1 MGKNTHTAY
10 RFLRKSGEPV
20 DVLLS
25 SFLERDKEGNPVRS
39 YATLTDITELK
50 ATNAQLERTNRELD
64 RFATVASHDL
74 QEPLRKVAAF
84 SSLVRRRYS
93 DKLDEDGARSL
104 DYLADAAERMQR
116 LINELL
122 SYSKL
127 ASQPLNL
134 TDIDMSALVRD
145 IIDQLETPISENNAQ
160 ITATELPVIQSDRVL
175 LTQILQNLIS
185 NAVKYRGKA
194 DPVITIKASEDE
206 SGRTFIVAD
215 NGIGLEMRFAEKIFA
230 PFQRLHTRDQY
241 EGTGI
246 GLAVV
251 RQAVERLGGTIR
263 VDSEPGKGSTFIF
276 DLPRT
281 PPKQRGE
288 AD

>member
-1 MGKNTHTAY
+1 MGQNTHTAY
-10 RFLRKSGEPV
+10 RFMRKNGEPV

-25 SFLERDKEGNPVRS
+25 SFLERDADGKPLRS
-39 YATLTDITELK
+39 YATLTDITQLK
-50 ATNAQLERTNRELD
+50 ATNEQLERTNRELD

-93 DKLDEDGARSL
+93 DKLDEDGVRSL
-104 DYLADAAERMQR
+104 DFLADAAERMQR
-116 LINELL
+116 LINDLL

-134 TDIDMSALVRD
+134 EDVDMSVLVAD
-145 IIDQLETPISENNAQ
+145 IIDQLETPISENNAS
-160 ITATELPVIQSDRVL
+160 ITAGPLPVLRSDQVL

-185 NAVKYRGKA
+185 NAVKYRGEA
-194 DPVITIKASEDE
+194 DPVVTIDSVENE
-206 SGRTFIVAD
+206 TGWTFSVTD
-215 NGIGLEMRFAEKIFA
+215 NGIGLDTRFSDKIFA
-230 PFQRLHTRDQY
+230 PFQRLHTREQY
-241 EGTGI
+241 DGTGI

-251 RQAVERLGGTIR
+251 RQAVERLGGHIR
-263 VDSEPGKGSTFIF
+263 VDSEPGQGSRFIF

-281 PPKQRGE
+281 PPSPRQ
-288 AD
+288 DTD

>member
-1 MGKNTHTAY
+1 
-10 RFLRKSGEPV
+10 
-20 DVLLS
+20 
-25 SFLERDKEGNPVRS
+25 
-39 YATLTDITELK
+39 
-50 ATNAQLERTNRELD
+50 
-64 RFATVASHDL
+64 HDL

-145 IIDQLETPISENNAQ
+145 IIDQLETPISENNAR

-185 NAVKYRGKA
+185 NAVKHRGKA

>member
-1 MGKNTHTAY
+1 
-10 RFLRKSGEPV
+10 
-20 DVLLS
+20 
-25 SFLERDKEGNPVRS
+25 
-39 YATLTDITELK
+39 
-50 ATNAQLERTNRELD
+50 
-64 RFATVASHDL
+64 
-74 QEPLRKVAAF
+74 
-84 SSLVRRRYS
+84 
-93 DKLDEDGARSL
+93 
-104 DYLADAAERMQR
+104 MQR

-145 IIDQLETPISENNAQ
+145 IIDQLETPISENNAR

-185 NAVKYRGKA
+185 NAVKHRGKA